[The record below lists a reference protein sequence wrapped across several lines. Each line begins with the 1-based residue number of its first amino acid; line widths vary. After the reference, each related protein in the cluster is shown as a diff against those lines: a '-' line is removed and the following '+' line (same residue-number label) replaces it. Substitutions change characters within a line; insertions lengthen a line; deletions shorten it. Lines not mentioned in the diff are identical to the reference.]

1 MLNEKNTQNEELVEE
16 ATKSDGVQ
24 MLIDKNSSTQARM
37 PMLEVIFERLVR
49 LLSTSYRS
57 FTAFTVDVEIES
69 NTTMR
74 FGDYIDNL
82 PNPSLITVAKAIEWN
97 SFISL
102 TIDNSLTYALID
114 ILFGGRKLPP
124 LLKVEGR
131 PYTSIEQSILQ
142 SISEVFLNDL
152 SVSFEPIS
160 PVTFHL
166 DRVESNPKF
175 ATIARPED
183 VIIVLKLKVRMEA
196 RIGYIELVLPYSS
209 LDPVKKILQRSFFG
223 DRTSRDPSWA
233 SHMESELANT
243 IVDLSVYLNGI
254 TTTIKNIAN
263 LKVGNTIIL
272 DKDPDDDIFVTID
285 KLKISTGKLGK
296 MDGNVAIKL
305 SDSINLDKYK
315 N

>member
-1 MLNEKNTQNEELVEE
+1 MLNEKDAQTEELVEQ
-16 ATKSDGVQ
+16 ATSSDGIK

-69 NTTMR
+69 NDTMR

-196 RIGYIELVLPYSS
+196 RVGYIELILPYSS

-243 IVDLSVYLNGI
+243 VVDLSVYLNGI